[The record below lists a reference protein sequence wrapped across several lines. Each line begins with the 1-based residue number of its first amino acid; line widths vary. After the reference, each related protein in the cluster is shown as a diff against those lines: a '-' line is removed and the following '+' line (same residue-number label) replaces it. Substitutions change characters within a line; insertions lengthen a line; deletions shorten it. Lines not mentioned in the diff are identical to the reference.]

1 MRVLCAT
8 GYFKG
13 NRQATY
19 SRKILWKDAF
29 GQDKV
34 DGIVDSETDG
44 NNIGEKPGSQSIKTR
59 VTTSISSKASAKH
72 KWTNGQSKF

>member
-1 MRVLCAT
+1 MRGGVLCAT
-8 GYFKG
+8 GYFKE

-34 DGIVDSETDG
+34 DGIVDSEADG
-44 NNIGEKPGSQSIKTR
+44 NNVGKKPGSQSKYIKNEN
-59 VTTSISSKASAKH
+59 IH
-72 KWTNGQSKF
+72 K